1 MGDVE
6 VRDITYLPEGKL
18 DEAINAAAQVV
29 GNYLQQ
35 KILEKITQQDPSWPP
50 LAASTI
56 AAKGSS
62 KAWIDTG
69 ELFGLIADRGL
80 CIQNGPPIEIEIG
93 IFEDEKGF
101 VAQCLEYGTI
111 HIPERPLFR
120 LVFDTEVDNAVALF
134 TSEINKRLP

>member
-18 DEAINAAAQVV
+18 GEAIDAAAQVV
-29 GNYLQQ
+29 GDYLQK
-35 KILEKITQQDPSWPP
+35 KILEKITQQDPSWTP

-62 KAWIDTG
+62 KAWIDTE
-69 ELFGLIADRGL
+69 ELFSLIADRGL
-80 CIQNGPPIEIEIG
+80 RIQSGPPIEIEIG
-93 IFEDEKGF
+93 IFESEKGF

-120 LVFDTEVDNAVALF
+120 LVFDTEVDNAVNLF
-134 TSEINKRLP
+134 TSEVNKRLA